1 MPVGRG
7 TTVER
12 GFALRTYTPDP
23 RLYEMVTILSPDVS
37 EEDIPGQ
44 IDSIAGYVTTAG
56 GNVDEILRES
66 PWGRRRLAYTVR
78 HAGRD
83 IRDGFYTVYHITLD
97 PSGVRDIERDLKL
110 NDQVIRFLITHY
122 TPKPVLPGQQP
133 EGGPAASPSPD
144 GGPAASPIVETSSDQ
159 PEVAVA
165 EPVADAI
172 VESTDPAAVE
182 TEATAPMESAPVES
196 ETSVDVETTGDV
208 ATSDVA
214 EPVSLDTV
222 AGTDDVS
229 APTEMD
235 VASDDAAPVAESTA
249 DSASATPDTTEPPVE
264 ADAAPAEPTAP
275 AKDTEEA

>member
-1 MPVGRG
+1 MPIGRG

-83 IRDGFYTVYHITLD
+83 IRDGFYTVFHITLD

-122 TPKPVLPGQQP
+122 TPKPVLPGQQT
-133 EGGPAASPSPD
+133 EGVPAAPPSPD
-144 GGPAASPIVETSSDQ
+144 SGLAANPGVETTTDQ
-159 PEVAVA
+159 PEVAA
-165 EPVADAI
+165 EAPAADAI
-172 VESTDPAAVE
+172 VDTTDAATVE
-182 TEATAPMESAPVES
+182 TEAPAPTESALAES
-196 ETSVDVETTGDV
+196 ETSGDVEPTGDV
-208 ATSDVA
+208 VTSDVA
-214 EPVSLDTV
+214 ESASSETV
-222 AGTDDVS
+222 AKTV
-229 APTEMD
+229 
-235 VASDDAAPVAESTA
+235 DDAAPNKADDLSDAATVATSTDDDA
-249 DSASATPDTTEPPVE
+249 PTIPDTTDTTVE